1 MFEYGKQLINEKNPL
16 QIGTQCP
23 LYFPTF
29 TRALLPC
36 KNSALRSQFLK
47 KGLCSDKFSVRTVL
61 GRCACT
67 ECERW
72 VKDERIRDLRFLFL
86 LRTSPKPKRK
96 SQNEPKTM
104 VQESAFF

>member
-1 MFEYGKQLINEKNPL
+1 MENSGSTKKSFANRDSV
-16 QIGTQCP
+16 
-23 LYFPTF
+23 PT
-29 TRALLPC
+29 LLPDLY
-36 KNSALRSQFLK
+36 SGTLTVPELWLGFLK

-72 VKDERIRDLRFLFL
+72 VKDERIRDLCFLFL
-86 LRTSPKPKRK
+86 LHTSPKSKRK

-104 VQESAFF
+104 VPESAFF